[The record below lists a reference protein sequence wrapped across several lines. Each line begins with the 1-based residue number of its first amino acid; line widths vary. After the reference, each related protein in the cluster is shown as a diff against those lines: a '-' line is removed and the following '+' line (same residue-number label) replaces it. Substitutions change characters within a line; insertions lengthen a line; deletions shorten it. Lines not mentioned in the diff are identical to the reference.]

1 MSDRNI
7 RIILSALA
15 LVMLVFTLPF
25 SAQADSGE
33 DAFTQTVNGYQVAL
47 IFAEDPALGE
57 NQIHVQIHDAT
68 DLPVSDAT
76 VEVSLALAEEE
87 NHVVAEEPSGHD
99 SVPGMDEHSSEASG
113 HDEMPGGSESAN
125 AHGAATHDEIQS
137 VQLAPSHHEEGEY
150 AGEIHIESTGDWIL
164 IVHFT
169 LEGET
174 MEVGFPVLLKNS
186 SRNVILA
193 GFLSVN
199 ILIVIVAGFLKKPKI
214 ASASL

>member
-1 MSDRNI
+1 MSDGNI
-7 RIILSALA
+7 RVILSALA

-33 DAFTQTVNGYQVAL
+33 DPFTQTVHGYQVTL
-47 IFAEDPALGE
+47 KFAEDLALGE

-68 DLPVSDAT
+68 DLPVSDAA
-76 VEVSLALAEEE
+76 VAVSLVPAEEE
-87 NHVVAEEPSGHD
+87 NHAVAQEPSGHD
-99 SVPGMDEHSSEASG
+99 GMSGMDEHSNEASG
-113 HDEMPGGSESAN
+113 HDEMTDGTKSAD
-125 AHGAATHDEIQS
+125 AHGAAPHYEMQS
-137 VQLAPSHHEEGEY
+137 VQLRPSHHEEGEY

-164 IVHFT
+164 TVHFT

-174 MEVGFPVLLKNS
+174 LQAGFPLQLKSS
-186 SRNVILA
+186 SRNVMLA
-193 GFLSVN
+193 GFLGVN